1 MPRCN
6 LKSSGLV
13 SGWYDTFERSSGR
26 YSEVIKTLLQ
36 RRQNYGQITISRTTW
51 RYHAPLK
58 RVLAVLKWN
67 IRITLMLKI
76 WEVFVLNFCLLIDF
90 ENISHVRFTFT
101 NFYNKF
107 LTNLFL
113 RRISTRRNDQ
123 RFRREIATKLFR
135 RETIFDFHMNNFDTI
150 IENII
155 KNKVTFKNV
164 KSNWE

>member
-1 MPRCN
+1 
-6 LKSSGLV
+6 
-13 SGWYDTFERSSGR
+13 
-26 YSEVIKTLLQ
+26 
-36 RRQNYGQITISRTTW
+36 
-51 RYHAPLK
+51 
-58 RVLAVLKWN
+58 
-67 IRITLMLKI
+67 MLKI

-90 ENISHVRFTFT
+90 ENSSHVRFTFT

-123 RFRREIATKLFR
+123 RFRREIVTKLFH

-155 KNKVTFKNV
+155 KNKVITFKNV